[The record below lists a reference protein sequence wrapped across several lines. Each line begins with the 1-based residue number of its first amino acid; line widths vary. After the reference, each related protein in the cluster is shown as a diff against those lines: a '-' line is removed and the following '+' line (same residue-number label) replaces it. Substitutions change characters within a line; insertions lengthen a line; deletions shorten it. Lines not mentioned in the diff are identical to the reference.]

1 MIDSMQQAWLNQVTK
16 AVFKRGHDSGVSIFK
31 RVEPGPI
38 TVARYDIVYYIYS
51 VPFPDDNVTEG

>member
-16 AVFKRGHDSGVSIFK
+16 AVYKSGRDSGVSIFR

-38 TVARYDIVYYIYS
+38 TVARYEFVYSFSFS
-51 VPFPDDNVTEG
+51 VNNVSEFEY

>member
-16 AVFKRGHDSGVSIFK
+16 AVYKSGRGSELSIFR

-38 TVARYDIVYYIYS
+38 TVARYNLTSLVS
-51 VPFPDDNVTEG
+51 LTVMML

>member
-16 AVFKRGHDSGVSIFK
+16 AVYKSGHSQGGSIFK

-38 TVARYDIVYYIYS
+38 TVARYDFIYS
-51 VPFPDDNVTEG
+51 VSFASTDVIEF

>member
-16 AVFKRGHDSGVSIFK
+16 AVYKSGRDSDLSIFR

-38 TVARYDIVYYIYS
+38 TVARYDLIDS
-51 VPFPDDNVTEG
+51 VSLQVKIL